1 MAYKRPD
8 ELQKENPYANAMT
21 GTEIQAPVIDTR
33 TNQERANDF
42 MRQIQDRE
50 QFQYDPST
58 DPLWQAMKDQY
69 THQGQRAMQDTL
81 GQAAGLTGG
90 YNSSYAQSVGQ
101 QQFNEYLTK
110 LNAQLPGVYD
120 RARSAYDA
128 ETQNLFNLYNM
139 AQGAADIDYSRSRD
153 ELADQRYDTEWAQ
166 QQRAYEDDQ
175 AYRNWQMQQ
184 AELDRQDALDK
195 QNRSQAYEMAMN
207 MIATGQTPPAD
218 LLAAAGISADYA
230 RQMAAYYKNQAALAA
245 AGGSGSRSGGSRSS
259 GGGYGSGGGTN
270 SSGNSYT
277 PEQTAAALQSAATG
291 GAQGAVLGAAT
302 AAASAP
308 QYGPGMDGP
317 TFSNLLRTVY
327 YQLQG
332 GNYNRANEIIGQ
344 YAGQMNEYQANQ
356 IRNIL
361 QAKNGN

>member
-8 ELQKENPYANAMT
+8 ELQQENPYTNAMT
-21 GTEIQAPVIDTR
+21 GTEIQAPAIDTR

-42 MRQIQDRE
+42 MRQIQNRE
-50 QFQYDPST
+50 KFQYDPST
-58 DPLWQAMKDQY
+58 DPLWQAMTDQY

-110 LNAQLPGVYD
+110 LNAQLPSVYD

-277 PEQTAAALQSAATG
+277 PEQTAAELQSAATG

-332 GNYNRANEIIGQ
+332 KNYDKAKSIMSQ

-356 IRNIL
+356 ILDIMR
-361 QAKNGN
+361 KYGN